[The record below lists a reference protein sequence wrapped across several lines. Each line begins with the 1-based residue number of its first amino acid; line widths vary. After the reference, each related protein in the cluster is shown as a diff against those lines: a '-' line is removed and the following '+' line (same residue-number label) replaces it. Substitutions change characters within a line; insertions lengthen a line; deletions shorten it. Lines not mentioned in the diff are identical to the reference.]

1 MTFQLE
7 CDKDSLVVL
16 SGKERKVVPVQKVE
30 ETLKGLAL
38 KGRLEW
44 KGKKLVLD
52 PFISIDFYYEV
63 EGLPDGTYLAKGSE
77 LNFCEG
83 FLPGNPPWMV
93 QAGVLRKLSETIDM
107 KWLRKVFPE
116 PAIFAT
122 IQEIEALE
130 DMPRAPRIVWKNKT
144 EVEPHPFLVLTD
156 RSGGFADLWMDYGPY
171 GQISMHA
178 ASEKWRMPSA
188 EKAWEKDLLE
198 TAFIR
203 KIVGSSHYYCPLDQ
217 VGKSLTFLMEIGW
230 KIKDCRGKQVMRAG
244 ASELQLVSDQEKL
257 SVRGKVAYEDHTV
270 ELTDVI
276 GAFNRRERFLD
287 LSEGKVAWI
296 DFEKVE
302 KEWGDLLEEEVIGKA
317 VAVKKNHFAVL
328 EPLFPKEEM
337 QRHIRP
343 LTLSIPKETF
353 AGTLFSYQQEGV
365 DWLMFLYG
373 SGFHGLLADEMGL
386 GKTVQVLAFLS
397 QIEWTHPVLIVMP
410 TSLLFHWKKEV
421 HTFLPHLDVYVHS
434 GAERLDTIEGKAL
447 ILTSYA
453 ILRQDHALFAARYF
467 ECVILDEAQMIKN
480 PEAQVAQ
487 CAFSLQAKMKLAL
500 TGTPIENRW
509 DDLWSLFYFLM
520 PQLLGERKTFAA
532 RVALLKKKLRPFI
545 LRRTKEVVAK
555 DLPEKIEQTVWVDME
570 EPQRQFYEEWLKKT
584 KKGLTSA
591 SKRFEI
597 LEAILRLRQICCH
610 PILVDGEVPVPSAKL
625 ERLLLDV
632 ETVVQEGRKALIYS
646 QFVSMLHLIEKE
658 LQARGISY
666 VYLDGS
672 SQDREAVVNRFQEDP
687 GTQLFLISLK
697 AGGVGL
703 NLTAADY
710 VFLFDPWWNNAVES
724 QAIDRAHRFGRKE
737 TVIARRY
744 VMATSIEEKI
754 MHLKAHKAALSKGL
768 FDFDQEIAELS
779 MDDLLDL
786 FK

>member
-7 CDKDSLVVL
+7 CDKDSLIIL
-16 SGKERKVVPVQKVE
+16 SGRERKVIPVQKVE
-30 ETLKGLAL
+30 EALKEFAL

-44 KGKKLVLD
+44 KGKKIVFD
-52 PFISIDFYYEV
+52 PFTSIDFYYEV
-63 EGLPDGTYLAKGSE
+63 EALPDGTYLAKGSE
-77 LNFCEG
+77 LAFCEG
-83 FLPGNPPWMV
+83 FLPGNPPWMI
-93 QAGVLRKLSETIDM
+93 QAGVLRKLSEPIDM
-107 KWLRKVFPE
+107 KWLRLVFPG

-122 IQEIEALE
+122 VQEVEALE
-130 DMPRAPRIVWKNKT
+130 DRARAPRVVWKNKAQ
-144 EVEPHPFLVLTD
+144 VEPTPFLVLTD

-171 GQISMHA
+171 GPIAMHA
-178 ASEKWRMPSA
+178 HSEKWRLPPA
-188 EKAWEKDLLE
+188 ETSWEKDLLE
-198 TAFIR
+198 TAFI
-203 KIVGSSHYYCPLDQ
+203 KKMVGSSHYYCPLDQ

-244 ASELQLVSDQEKL
+244 QNDLQLSSDKEKL
-257 SVRGKVAYEDHTV
+257 AVRGKVAYEDHTV

-287 LSEGKVAWI
+287 LGPDKVAWI
-296 DFEKVE
+296 DFEKVDQ
-302 KEWGDLLEEEVIGKA
+302 EWGDLFEEEIVGKTI
-317 VAVKKNHFAVL
+317 AVKKNHFAVL
-328 EPLFPKEEM
+328 ESLFPKEEIE
-337 QRHIRP
+337 RHIQP
-343 LTLSIPKETF
+343 LTLSVPKETF
-353 AGTLFSYQQEGV
+353 AGTLFSYQQAGV

-397 QIEWTHPVLIVMP
+397 QLEPKHPLLIVMP
-410 TSLLFHWKKEV
+410 TSLLFHWKKEI

-434 GAERLDTIEGKAL
+434 GSDRLDSLEGKSL

-453 ILRQDHALFAARYF
+453 ILRQDQALFSDRYF

-480 PEAQVAQ
+480 PESQVAQ
-487 CAFSLQAKMKLAL
+487 CAYGLQAKMKLAL

-520 PQLLGERKTFAA
+520 PELLGKRKTFGA
-532 RVALLKKKLRPFI
+532 RVTFLKKKLRPFI
-545 LRRTKEVVAK
+545 LRRTKDVVAK
-555 DLPEKIEQTVWVDME
+555 DLPEKIEQTVWVDMDE
-570 EPQRQFYEEWLKKT
+570 EQRQFYEEWLKKT

-610 PILVDGEVPVPSAKL
+610 PALVDGSEPVPSAKL

-632 ETVVQEGRKALIYS
+632 ETVVEEGRKALIYS
-646 QFVSMLHLIEKE
+646 QFVSMLHLVEKE
-658 LQARGISY
+658 LKARGIKY

-672 SQDREAVVNRFQEDP
+672 SQDREAVVNQFQDDP

-710 VFLFDPWWNNAVES
+710 VFLFDPWWNSAVES

-754 MHLKAHKAALSKGL
+754 MHLKAHKASLSKGL
-768 FDFDQEIAELS
+768 FDFDQEIADLS
-779 MDDLLDL
+779 LDDLYNLL
-786 FK
+786 S